1 VAYEDPSCA
10 LCPSTVQA
18 CRQGEASGRGPGF
31 CPSKVDPGAFEA
43 AHALY
48 DDDQTRKVALE
59 SARVEEVVRF
69 SQRMGYK
76 KPSTTVYVCHGKKRQ
91 RLRFTKTGDAK
102 LEKVYA
108 THFIWPG
115 KGPFHPPA
123 PKSPAELARLA
134 EVELAYE
141 PQ

>member
-1 VAYEDPSCA
+1 
-10 LCPSTVQA
+10 
-18 CRQGEASGRGPGF
+18 
-31 CPSKVDPGAFEA
+31 
-43 AHALY
+43 
-48 DDDQTRKVALE
+48 
-59 SARVEEVVRF
+59 
-69 SQRMGYK
+69 MGYK